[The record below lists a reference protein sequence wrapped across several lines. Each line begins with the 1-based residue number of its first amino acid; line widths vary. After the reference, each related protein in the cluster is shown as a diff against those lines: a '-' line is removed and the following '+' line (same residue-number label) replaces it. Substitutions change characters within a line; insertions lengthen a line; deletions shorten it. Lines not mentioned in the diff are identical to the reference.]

1 MPTVWIPATLRALA
15 NQQET
20 VRVGGATIREVI
32 EQLDAQF
39 PGIQARLCD
48 GDSLRRGL
56 VVAIDTEV
64 SRAGL
69 GQAVEENSEVHF
81 LPAIGGG
88 T

>member
-1 MPTVWIPATLRALA
+1 MPTVWIPATLRALT

-20 VRVGGATIREVI
+20 VCVGGATVGEVI
-32 EQLDAQF
+32 GQLDAQF
-39 PGIQARLCD
+39 PGIKARLCA
-48 GDSLRRGL
+48 GDNLRPGL

-69 GQAVEENSEVHF
+69 GQSVDENSEVHF

-88 T
+88 